1 MPNDNSGASVPDQ
14 SKGQAV
20 ASGVDVGS
28 STATLATPEF
38 ARGKQISASGRPAI
52 LDFMQNTIAGYDAT
66 HHYPAP
72 QNQPASTGASLTGAP
87 QGSAQV
93 KGAESYKLK
102 TCPYLGDISSALNGR
117 EKPLNDAISIEYR
130 ELAAQIAQA
139 AIAYKEIM
147 DKPFDASNFV
157 DRISQTESASK
168 RLKDSV
174 QIASTLELEAILVA
188 ANLNLDKYGLRIV
201 QVSGSGEIWMGNLG
215 ENRRFSPA
223 MRLTGADKD

>member
-66 HHYPAP
+66 HQYPAP
-72 QNQPASTGASLTGAP
+72 QNQPGVAGAQSMG
-87 QGSAQV
+87 AQV
-93 KGAESYKLK
+93 NGSESYKLK

-117 EKPLNDAISIEYR
+117 DKPLSDAMSADYVA
-130 ELAAQIAQA
+130 LAGQIAKA
-139 AIAYKEIM
+139 AMAYKTIM
-147 DKPFDASNFV
+147 DKPFDPSNFV
-157 DRISQTESASK
+157 DRMAQTENASK
-168 RLKDSV
+168 ELKDKV
-174 QIASTLELEAILVA
+174 LIASTLELEPILVA
-188 ANLNLDKYGLRIV
+188 ANLELEQYGLRIA
-201 QVSGSGEIWMGNLG
+201 QVPGNGEIWMGNLG

-223 MRLTGADKD
+223 MRVTGVDKD